1 MAIVAKRRPLRAIAL
16 ALTVLLATTIVGHAD
31 TSYSDEKLQA
41 FVSGAIAA
49 QAMAG
54 RWLRV
59 IDETESEE
67 LAAIYRVQAN
77 EDMRAAVEG
86 VEGLT
91 YREYIEIIEVLR
103 ANPELAGQVEKLY
116 NDRVPQ

>member
-1 MAIVAKRRPLRAIAL
+1 MATVAKRKPLHAIAL
-16 ALTVLLATTIVGHAD
+16 ALSVLLATPSVGYAD

-49 QAMAG
+49 QAMAE
-54 RWLRV
+54 RWMRV
-59 IDETESEE
+59 IDETAGVE
-67 LAAIYRVQAN
+67 LAATYRVQAN

-103 ANPELAGQVEKLY
+103 ADPELAGLVEKMY
-116 NDRVPQ
+116 NDRIPQ